1 VVGDAHN
8 DGWRVRLRATRV
20 GSWLLK
26 SVVFLAGLLFIAVG
40 AVLVVLP
47 GPLTIPPVLLGLYIW
62 STEFAW
68 AERLRLRAAVRGRA
82 VWQATK
88 RRPVH
93 ATAVTVGGLVLL
105 AAGLLAVRRYEI
117 VDRVT
122 GSFG

>member
-1 VVGDAHN
+1 MTDVQGG
-8 DGWRVRLRATRV
+8 GWRPRLRASRG

-26 SVVFLAGLLFIAVG
+26 SVVFLTGLLFVLLG

-68 AERLRLRAAVRGRA
+68 AERLRARAAVRGR
-82 VWQATK
+82 VTWEATK

-93 ATAVTVGGLVLL
+93 AIAVTV
-105 AAGLLAVRRYEI
+105 AGLLVVAGGLIAVRRYEI
-117 VDRVT
+117 VDRLT
-122 GSFG
+122 SSFG